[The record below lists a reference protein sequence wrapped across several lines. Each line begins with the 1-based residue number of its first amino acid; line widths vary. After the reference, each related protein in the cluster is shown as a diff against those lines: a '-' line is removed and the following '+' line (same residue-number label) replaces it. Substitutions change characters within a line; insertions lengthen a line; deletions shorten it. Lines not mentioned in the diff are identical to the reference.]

1 LSIGATPAHTFLVSS
16 AKQFFEMKGTT
27 VWAAV
32 YDVFRAYNITTI
44 FGNPGS
50 TGKSN
55 LTLSRNALN

>member
-1 LSIGATPAHTFLVSS
+1 LFIATTQLSHSSLVRK
-16 AKQFFEMKGTT
+16 AFFEMKGTT

-50 TGKSN
+50 TGKSKSS
-55 LTLSRNALN
+55 LI

>member
-1 LSIGATPAHTFLVSS
+1 
-16 AKQFFEMKGTT
+16 MKGTT

-50 TGKSN
+50 TGKLKPASIRK
-55 LTLSRNALN
+55 TID